1 MIKFAVS
8 RPPVRRAA
16 MQTGLKL
23 LDWHGD
29 PMLKGYN
36 MKIDLNMMK
45 TNARILE
52 PPEVLFAKN
61 STAKPLYSG
70 RWDLRGKVFL
80 LPNTAPLKSWGIV
93 VLMPRDHSMMP
104 SREQIETFKNNF
116 LKLYRGHGGIVE
128 QQEPV
133 ITGGIPD
140 DANAVAACF
149 EAAGNKANLRPQM
162 IMVIL
167 PNKAS
172 DVYHRVKKNC
182 DCRFG
187 VMSQC
192 VQASHVLKNAPQ
204 YCSNVLMKFN
214 CKLGGTTSAIKVAS
228 LFINQASIS

>member
-23 LDWHGD
+23 LRWNED

-36 MKIDLNMMK
+36 MRISVDMMK

-61 STAKPLYSG
+61 ATAKPLYSG
-70 RWDLRGKVFL
+70 RWDLRGKVFF

-93 VLMPRDHSMMP
+93 VLASRDRSP
-104 SREQIETFKNNF
+104 PPTREQINNF
-116 LKLYRGHGGIVE
+116 KRNFLDLYRGHGGIVVE
-128 QQEPV
+128 REPV
-133 ITGGIPD
+133 IVTGEAD
-140 DANAVAACF
+140 DANAIAKCF
-149 EAAGNKANLRPQM
+149 QQAGDKANARPQM

-167 PNKAS
+167 SNKAS

-192 VQASHVLKNAPQ
+192 VQASHVIKNAPQ

-214 CKLGGTTSAIKVAS
+214 CKLGGTTSAIKAVS
-228 LFINQASIS
+228 RP

>member
-23 LDWHGD
+23 LNWHED

-45 TNARILE
+45 TTARILE

-61 STAKPLYSG
+61 ATAKPLYSG

-93 VLMPRDHSMMP
+93 VLMPKDRSVIP
-104 SREQIETFKNNF
+104 SREQVNEFSKKFID
-116 LKLYRGHGGIVE
+116 LYRGHGGNIVE
-128 QQEPV
+128 RNPV
-133 ITGGIPD
+133 VVGGEAD
-140 DANAVAACF
+140 DAAAIYKCWQQT
-149 EAAGNKANLRPQM
+149 GDKAKARPQM

-182 DCRFG
+182 DCRLG

-192 VQASHVLKNAPQ
+192 VQASHVIKNAPQ

-214 CKLGGTTSAIKVAS
+214 CKLGGTTSAIKVVS
-228 LFINQASIS
+228 SRLRLT